1 MRNEKVL
8 VTGGS
13 GFIAQ
18 YCIIALLQ
26 QGYQVRTTLR
36 DAEREAEV
44 RAHLLQAG
52 VAAGEALQFVVA
64 DLTADA
70 GWEDAVAGCRFVLHG
85 ASPTRP
91 AAGKRS

>member
-1 MRNEKVL
+1 MSNDKVL

-70 GWEDAVAGCRFVLHG
+70 GWE
-85 ASPTRP
+85 TR
-91 AAGKRS
+91 